1 MMPSL
6 SNFKVLCV
14 LAMENC
20 TFMGNGSWNLE
31 NLGMLLQLRFL
42 GLRSTPVSQLPKE
55 IGNLMLLQTL
65 DLKYTDIIE
74 LPQSVGLLRQLKCLY
89 IDYGVSDWIGH
100 LTSLQELQFSKFKMS
115 PNFLKELGKMT
126 QLRVLRLSMY
136 RLEGT
141 CQRVL
146 VESLGKLH
154 IQFLEISY
162 NNNEESFDEAAWEGF
177 VPPRELVELVLRKG
191 FRRMPA
197 WI

>member
-1 MMPSL
+1 
-6 SNFKVLCV
+6 
-14 LAMENC
+14 
-20 TFMGNGSWNLE
+20 
-31 NLGMLLQLRFL
+31 
-42 GLRSTPVSQLPKE
+42 
-55 IGNLMLLQTL
+55 
-65 DLKYTDIIE
+65 
-74 LPQSVGLLRQLKCLY
+74 
-89 IDYGVSDWIGH
+89 
-100 LTSLQELQFSKFKMS
+100 
-115 PNFLKELGKMT
+115 MT

-154 IQFLEISY
+154 IQFLEFNYYCEESTGD
-162 NNNEESFDEAAWEGF
+162 ESFDEAAWEGF